1 MFLVKFSSELNNT
14 IVVSAEQGSDFAKNI
29 SNDFNPIHDPL
40 NKRFCVPGD
49 LLFALAVERNGISE
63 IMNFHFS
70 GLVSAD
76 TPLIFPSKFSDK
88 TTIVDERGK
97 QYLEIEQIGPRIP
110 NNKNVEQLTRAY
122 VRFSGHNF
130 PHILVPLMAEKGVMI
145 NPQRPLVIYQ
155 SMSLE
160 FDRLNFAKPS
170 LQLSHT
176 NLDVEGK
183 RGNADLHFEVFD
195 GDQVIGHGVKHLI
208 LSGLRPYQQMAID
221 DMVTAYLES
230 QSEHHKA

>member
-1 MFLVKFSSELNNT
+1 
-14 IVVSAEQGSDFAKNI
+14 
-29 SNDFNPIHDPL
+29 
-40 NKRFCVPGD
+40 
-49 LLFALAVERNGISE
+49 
-63 IMNFHFS
+63 
-70 GLVSAD
+70 
-76 TPLIFPSKFSDK
+76 
-88 TTIVDERGK
+88 
-97 QYLEIEQIGPRIP
+97 
-110 NNKNVEQLTRAY
+110 
-122 VRFSGHNF
+122 
-130 PHILVPLMAEKGVMI
+130 MAEKGVMI

>member
-1 MFLVKFSSELNNT
+1 MVF
-14 IVVSAEQGSDFAKNI
+14 
-29 SNDFNPIHDPL
+29 P
-40 NKRFCVPGD
+40 
-49 LLFALAVERNGISE
+49 E

-110 NNKNVEQLTRAY
+110 NNKNVEQLIRAY

>member
-1 MFLVKFSSELNNT
+1 
-14 IVVSAEQGSDFAKNI
+14 
-29 SNDFNPIHDPL
+29 
-40 NKRFCVPGD
+40 
-49 LLFALAVERNGISE
+49 LAVERNGISE

-97 QYLEIEQIGPRIP
+97 RYLEIEQIGPRFP
-110 NNKNVEQLTRAY
+110 NNIHVEQLIRAY

-145 NPQRPLVIYQ
+145 NPKRPLVIYQ

-160 FDRLNFAKPS
+160 FDRLNFTKPS

-176 NLDVEGK
+176 NLDVEDK
-183 RGNADLHFEVFD
+183 RGNADLHFEIFD
-195 GDQVIGHGVKHLI
+195 GDQVVGHGVKHLI
-208 LSGLRPYQQMAID
+208 LSGLRPYQQLAID
-221 DMVTAYLES
+221 DMVAAYLES
-230 QSEHHKA
+230 QSEHHKT